1 MAVKVIQNSFSGGEL
16 SPAMFG
22 RIDDSKY
29 AFGLATCRNLICRAQ
44 GPAENR
50 SGFAFVRAAK
60 YADRPCRLI
69 PFTFSSDQ
77 TMVLELGDK
86 YVRFHTQGQTLL
98 GEDGDPYEIETPY
111 EADDL
116 DEINYS
122 QSADVVTL
130 VHPRYAP
137 RELRRYGAT
146 DWRLVEV
153 DFGAP
158 LSAPTNLEAEYT
170 CNAKS
175 DYITEEAKTMYKIGY
190 KVTAVVDTD
199 EGVEESEASEA
210 VTIQA
215 NLFIDDTRI
224 DLTWDAVAGADRYR
238 VYKSYSG
245 VYGFIAETENTEFTD
260 TNTSPDE
267 SITPPRWDDPFLQSK
282 GIQEVSVVN
291 GGSGYSYVDRGA
303 VLESPINAAQPSF
316 KEYAKRGDATTLQ
329 EYRKLKYEK
338 TDLGRTGP
346 IWQESNQ
353 STGGG
358 YPEYPDAEP
367 IKELAAS
374 LLEVED
380 LSGLGSGAVVEPIFS
395 VRYSHDVNYDSS
407 DSGGGDRYY
416 STTSVELTGVKI
428 TNSGSR
434 YSEPVVR
441 VYSAGGLFGGN
452 VYRWVY
458 RLDVKTSGLSLT
470 VTDTTGSGAQ
480 LEPVVS
486 NGVITD
492 VRIVNPGS
500 GYSNPQVVIK
510 AETGSGASIT
520 ASTGATGDYPGA
532 VAYFQQRRIF
542 AGTLQR
548 PQFVWMTRPGKET
561 DMSYTIP
568 SQADNRIK
576 FRVATNEASRIRH
589 VVPLSSL
596 LLLSASTEFR
606 VTTANDDT
614 LTPTSIDVR
623 AQSYVGAAAAQ
634 PLLVNSLAV
643 YAAARGGHIRE
654 IGYQYN
660 AGGFVTGDISLRS
673 EHLFDGKSIRSLA
686 LMKAPTPIVW
696 AVNSD
701 GELLGCTY
709 IPEQNLGGWHRHDTI
724 NGKFESIA
732 CVAEGDE
739 DALYAVVR
747 RTINGKTVRYIER
760 MHERIFTS
768 LEDCFFVD
776 SGATYEGEPTDTIS
790 GLTWLEG
797 ETVTALADG
806 KTVPSQTVVDGK
818 ITLPIKASR
827 IHVGL
832 PIVAE
837 LRTLPAA
844 FQDKYGG
851 YGRGV
856 RKNAVMAY
864 VRVFQTSG
872 VAMGPDEDSLINYSQ
887 RKSEPYGSPPEVA
900 SKEIGMELA
909 ADWTDGG
916 QITIRQIYPLPMT
929 IVSIAIELAT

>member
-60 YADRPCRLI
+60 YADRTCRLI

-98 GEDGDPYEIETPY
+98 DEDGDPYEIETPY

-122 QSADVVTL
+122 QSADIVTL

-158 LSAPTNLEAEYT
+158 LSAPTDLEAEYT

-175 DYITEEAKTMYKIGY
+175 DYITEAAKTMYTISY
-190 KVTAVVDTD
+190 KVTAVVDTE

-210 VTIQA
+210 VSLEG
-215 NLFIDDTRI
+215 NLFIDDTKV
-224 DLTWDAVAGADRYR
+224 DLTWAAVTGADRYR

-245 VYGFIAETENTEFTD
+245 VFGFIAETETTSFSD
-260 TNTSPDE
+260 TNISADE
-267 SITPPRWDDPFLQSK
+267 SITPPRWDDPFYQSGGIVSATVTNGGTGYGTKGEVIAVSETGVSKTADGETGSVTLPLQLPPFFPVAN
-282 GIQEVSVVN
+282 VSVV
-291 GGSGYSYVDRGA
+291 GGGTGAVVETILDISAMLVFVKGFRLISPGSGYSVTETKVR
-303 VLESPINAAQPSF
+303 L
-316 KEYAKRGDATTLQ
+316 GDISDIGVV
-329 EYRKLKYEK
+329 YEFPC
-338 TDLGRTGP
+338 TVVG
-346 IWQESNQ
+346 
-353 STGGG
+353 
-358 YPEYPDAEP
+358 EP
-367 IKELAAS
+367 L
-374 LLEVED
+374 
-380 LSGLGSGAVVEPIFS
+380 
-395 VRYSHDVNYDSS
+395 
-407 DSGGGDRYY
+407 
-416 STTSVELTGVKI
+416 VK
-428 TNSGSR
+428 
-434 YSEPVVR
+434 
-441 VYSAGGLFGGN
+441 
-452 VYRWVY
+452 
-458 RLDVKTSGLSLT
+458 
-470 VTDTTGSGAQ
+470 VTDTTGSGAE
-480 LEPVVS
+480 LEAVVANGAVSEIKVKKPGTGYTNPTLTIES
-486 NGVITD
+486 NG
-492 VRIVNPGS
+492 S
-500 GYSNPQVVIK
+500 G
-510 AETGSGASIT
+510 GSGATAT
-520 ASTGATGDYPGA
+520 ASLGQVGDYPGA

-542 AGTLQR
+542 AGTYNR

-568 SQADNRIK
+568 SQSDNRIK

>member
-22 RIDDSKY
+22 RIDDSRY

-60 YADRPCRLI
+60 YADRTCRLI

-98 GEDGDPYEIETPY
+98 DEDGDPYEIETPY

-122 QSADVVTL
+122 QSADIVTF

-146 DWRLVEV
+146 DWRLVEI

-175 DYITEEAKTMYKIGY
+175 DYITEEAKTMYTISY
-190 KVTAVVDTD
+190 KVTAVVDTE

-210 VTIQA
+210 VSLEG
-215 NLFIDDTRI
+215 NLFIDDTKV
-224 DLTWDAVAGADRYR
+224 DLTWTAVTGAARYR

-245 VYGFIAETENTEFTD
+245 VFGFIAETETTSFSD
-260 TNTSPDE
+260 TNISADE
-267 SITPPRWDDPFLQSK
+267 SITPPRWDDPFYQSGGIVSATVTNGGTGYGTKGEVIAVSETGVSKTADGETRSVTLPLQLPPFFP
-282 GIQEVSVVN
+282 VANASVV
-291 GGSGYSYVDRGA
+291 GGGTGAVVETILDISAMIVFVKGFRLISPGSGYSVTETKVR
-303 VLESPINAAQPSF
+303 L
-316 KEYAKRGDATTLQ
+316 GDISNNGIV
-329 EYRKLKYEK
+329 YEFPC
-338 TDLGRTGP
+338 TVVG
-346 IWQESNQ
+346 
-353 STGGG
+353 
-358 YPEYPDAEP
+358 EP
-367 IKELAAS
+367 L
-374 LLEVED
+374 
-380 LSGLGSGAVVEPIFS
+380 
-395 VRYSHDVNYDSS
+395 
-407 DSGGGDRYY
+407 
-416 STTSVELTGVKI
+416 VK
-428 TNSGSR
+428 
-434 YSEPVVR
+434 
-441 VYSAGGLFGGN
+441 
-452 VYRWVY
+452 
-458 RLDVKTSGLSLT
+458 
-470 VTDTTGSGAQ
+470 VTDTTGSGAE
-480 LEPVVS
+480 LEAVVANGAVSEIKVKKPGTGYTNPTLTIES
-486 NGVITD
+486 NG
-492 VRIVNPGS
+492 S
-500 GYSNPQVVIK
+500 G
-510 AETGSGASIT
+510 GSGATAT
-520 ASTGATGDYPGA
+520 ASLGQVGDYPGA

-542 AGTLQR
+542 AGTYNR

-634 PLLVNSLAV
+634 PLLVNSSAV

-696 AVNSD
+696 AVNSY

-739 DALYAVVR
+739 DALYAVVH

-806 KTVPSQTVVDGK
+806 KTVPSQTVVNGK

>member
-44 GPAENR
+44 GPVENR

-60 YADRPCRLI
+60 YADRACRLI

-77 TMVLELGDK
+77 TMVLEFGDK

-98 GEDGDPYEIETPY
+98 DEDGDPYEIETPY

-122 QSADVVTL
+122 QSADIVTL

-146 DWRLVEV
+146 DWRLVEI

-158 LSAPTNLEAEYT
+158 LSAPTDLEAEYT

-175 DYITEEAKTMYKIGY
+175 DYITEAAKTMYTISY
-190 KVTAVVDTD
+190 KVTAVVDTE

-210 VTIQA
+210 VSLEG
-215 NLFIDDTRI
+215 NLFIDDTKV
-224 DLTWDAVAGADRYR
+224 DLTWTAVTGADRYR

-245 VYGFIAETENTEFTD
+245 VFGFIAETETTSFSD
-260 TNTSPDE
+260 TNISADE
-267 SITPPRWDDPFLQSK
+267 SITPPRWDDPFYQSGGIVSAMVTNGGTGYGTK
-282 GIQEVSVVN
+282 GEVIAVSETGVSKTANGETGSVTLPLWLPLFFPVANVSVV
-291 GGSGYSYVDRGA
+291 GGGTGAVVETILDISGTQVFVKGFRLISPGSGYSVTETKVR
-303 VLESPINAAQPSF
+303 L
-316 KEYAKRGDATTLQ
+316 GDISGIGVVGVV
-329 EYRKLKYEK
+329 YEFPC
-338 TDLGRTGP
+338 TVVG
-346 IWQESNQ
+346 
-353 STGGG
+353 
-358 YPEYPDAEP
+358 EP
-367 IKELAAS
+367 L
-374 LLEVED
+374 
-380 LSGLGSGAVVEPIFS
+380 
-395 VRYSHDVNYDSS
+395 
-407 DSGGGDRYY
+407 
-416 STTSVELTGVKI
+416 VK
-428 TNSGSR
+428 
-434 YSEPVVR
+434 
-441 VYSAGGLFGGN
+441 
-452 VYRWVY
+452 
-458 RLDVKTSGLSLT
+458 
-470 VTDTTGSGAQ
+470 VTDTTGSGAE
-480 LEPVVS
+480 LEAVVANGAVSEIKVKKPGTGYTNPTLTIES
-486 NGVITD
+486 NG
-492 VRIVNPGS
+492 S
-500 GYSNPQVVIK
+500 G
-510 AETGSGASIT
+510 GSGATAT
-520 ASTGATGDYPGA
+520 ASLGQVGDYPGA

-542 AGTLQR
+542 AGTYNR

-634 PLLVNSLAV
+634 PLLVNSSAV

-747 RTINGKTVRYIER
+747 RTINGNTVRYIER

>member
-44 GPAENR
+44 GPVENR

-60 YADRPCRLI
+60 YADRACRLI

-77 TMVLELGDK
+77 TMVLEFGDK

-98 GEDGDPYEIETPY
+98 DEDGDPYEIETPY

-122 QSADVVTL
+122 QSADIVTL

-146 DWRLVEV
+146 DWRLVEI

-158 LSAPTNLEAEYT
+158 LSAPTDLEAEYT

-175 DYITEEAKTMYKIGY
+175 DYITEAAKTMYTISY
-190 KVTAVVDTD
+190 KVTAVVDTE

-210 VTIQA
+210 VSLEG
-215 NLFIDDTRI
+215 NLFIDDTKV
-224 DLTWDAVAGADRYR
+224 DLTWTAVTGADRYR

-245 VYGFIAETENTEFTD
+245 VFGFIAETETTSFSD
-260 TNTSPDE
+260 TNISADE
-267 SITPPRWDDPFLQSK
+267 SITPPRWDDPFYQSGGIVSAMVTNGGTGYGTK
-282 GIQEVSVVN
+282 GEVIAVSETGVSKTANGETGSVTLPLWLPLFFPVANVSVV
-291 GGSGYSYVDRGA
+291 GGGTGAVVETILDISGTQVFVKGFRLISPGSGYSVTETKVR
-303 VLESPINAAQPSF
+303 L
-316 KEYAKRGDATTLQ
+316 GDISGIIGVV
-329 EYRKLKYEK
+329 YEFPC
-338 TDLGRTGP
+338 TVVG
-346 IWQESNQ
+346 
-353 STGGG
+353 
-358 YPEYPDAEP
+358 EP
-367 IKELAAS
+367 L
-374 LLEVED
+374 
-380 LSGLGSGAVVEPIFS
+380 
-395 VRYSHDVNYDSS
+395 
-407 DSGGGDRYY
+407 
-416 STTSVELTGVKI
+416 VK
-428 TNSGSR
+428 
-434 YSEPVVR
+434 
-441 VYSAGGLFGGN
+441 
-452 VYRWVY
+452 
-458 RLDVKTSGLSLT
+458 
-470 VTDTTGSGAQ
+470 VTDTTGSGAE
-480 LEPVVS
+480 LEAVVANGAVSEIKVKKPGTGYTNPTLTIES
-486 NGVITD
+486 NG
-492 VRIVNPGS
+492 S
-500 GYSNPQVVIK
+500 G
-510 AETGSGASIT
+510 GSGATAT
-520 ASTGATGDYPGA
+520 ASLGQVGDYPGA

-542 AGTLQR
+542 AGTYNR

-634 PLLVNSLAV
+634 PLLVNSSAV

-747 RTINGKTVRYIER
+747 RTINGNTVRYIER

-806 KTVPSQTVVDGK
+806 KTVPSQTVVNGK

>member
-60 YADRPCRLI
+60 YADRTCRLI

-146 DWRLVEV
+146 DWRLVEI

-190 KVTAVVDTD
+190 KVTAVVDTE

-210 VTIQA
+210 VSLEG
-215 NLFIDDTRI
+215 NLFIDDTKV
-224 DLTWDAVAGADRYR
+224 DLTWTAVTGAARYR

-245 VYGFIAETENTEFTD
+245 VFGFIAETETTSFSD
-260 TNTSPDE
+260 TNISADE
-267 SITPPRWDDPFLQSK
+267 SITPPRWDDPFYQSGGIVSATVTNGGTGYGTK
-282 GIQEVSVVN
+282 GEVIAVSETGVYKTADGETGSVTLPLPVFPVAKVTVV
-291 GGSGYSYVDRGA
+291 GGGTGAVVEAIWDISALVVFLKGFRLISPGSGYSVTETKVRVDDI
-303 VLESPINAAQPSF
+303 S
-316 KEYAKRGDATTLQ
+316 
-329 EYRKLKYEK
+329 
-338 TDLGRTGP
+338 
-346 IWQESNQ
+346 
-353 STGGG
+353 
-358 YPEYPDAEP
+358 
-367 IKELAAS
+367 
-374 LLEVED
+374 
-380 LSGLGSGAVVEPIFS
+380 
-395 VRYSHDVNYDSS
+395 
-407 DSGGGDRYY
+407 
-416 STTSVELTGVKI
+416 
-428 TNSGSR
+428 NSGIV
-434 YSEPVVR
+434 YEFPCTVVGEP
-441 VYSAGGLFGGN
+441 L
-452 VYRWVY
+452 
-458 RLDVKTSGLSLT
+458 VK
-470 VTDTTGSGAQ
+470 VTDTTGSGAE
-480 LEPVVS
+480 LEAVVANGAVSEIKVKKPGTGYTNPTLTIES
-486 NGVITD
+486 NG
-492 VRIVNPGS
+492 S
-500 GYSNPQVVIK
+500 G
-510 AETGSGASIT
+510 GSGATAT
-520 ASTGATGDYPGA
+520 ASLGQVGDYPGA

-542 AGTLQR
+542 AGTYNR

-568 SQADNRIK
+568 SQSDNRIK

-634 PLLVNSLAV
+634 PLLVNSSAV

-747 RTINGKTVRYIER
+747 RTINGNTVRYIER

-900 SKEIGMELA
+900 SKEIDMELA

>member
-44 GPAENR
+44 GPVENR

-60 YADRPCRLI
+60 YADRACRLI

-98 GEDGDPYEIETPY
+98 DEDGDPYEIETPY

-122 QSADVVTL
+122 QSADIVTL

-158 LSAPTNLEAEYT
+158 LSAPTDLEAEYT

-175 DYITEEAKTMYKIGY
+175 DYITEAAKTMYTISY
-190 KVTAVVDTD
+190 KVTAVVDTE

-210 VTIQA
+210 VSLEG
-215 NLFIDDTRI
+215 NLFIDDTKV
-224 DLTWDAVAGADRYR
+224 DLTWTAVTGAARYR

-245 VYGFIAETENTEFTD
+245 VFGFIAETETTSFSD
-260 TNTSPDE
+260 TNISADE
-267 SITPPRWDDPFLQSK
+267 SITPPRWDDPFYQSGGIVSATVTNGGTGYGTKGEVIAVSETGVSKTADGETRSVTLPLQLPPFFP
-282 GIQEVSVVN
+282 VANASVV
-291 GGSGYSYVDRGA
+291 GGGTGAVVETILDISAMIVFVKGFRLISPGSGYSVTETKVR
-303 VLESPINAAQPSF
+303 L
-316 KEYAKRGDATTLQ
+316 GDISNNGIV
-329 EYRKLKYEK
+329 YEFPC
-338 TDLGRTGP
+338 TVVG
-346 IWQESNQ
+346 
-353 STGGG
+353 
-358 YPEYPDAEP
+358 EP
-367 IKELAAS
+367 L
-374 LLEVED
+374 
-380 LSGLGSGAVVEPIFS
+380 
-395 VRYSHDVNYDSS
+395 
-407 DSGGGDRYY
+407 
-416 STTSVELTGVKI
+416 VK
-428 TNSGSR
+428 
-434 YSEPVVR
+434 
-441 VYSAGGLFGGN
+441 
-452 VYRWVY
+452 
-458 RLDVKTSGLSLT
+458 
-470 VTDTTGSGAQ
+470 VTDTTGSGAE
-480 LEPVVS
+480 LEAVVANGAVSEIKVKKPGTGYTNPTLTIES
-486 NGVITD
+486 NG
-492 VRIVNPGS
+492 S
-500 GYSNPQVVIK
+500 G
-510 AETGSGASIT
+510 GSGATAT
-520 ASTGATGDYPGA
+520 ASLGQVGDYPGA

-542 AGTLQR
+542 AGTYNR

-634 PLLVNSLAV
+634 PLLVNSSAV

-806 KTVPSQTVVDGK
+806 KTVPSQTVVNGK

>member
-60 YADRPCRLI
+60 YADRACRLI

-98 GEDGDPYEIETPY
+98 DEDGDPYEIETPY

-122 QSADVVTL
+122 QSADIITL

-158 LSAPTNLEAEYT
+158 LSAPTDLEAEYT

-175 DYITEEAKTMYKIGY
+175 DYITEAAKTMYTISY
-190 KVTAVVDTD
+190 KVTAVVDTE

-210 VTIQA
+210 VSLEG
-215 NLFIDDTRI
+215 NLFIDDTKV
-224 DLTWDAVAGADRYR
+224 DLTWTAVTGADRYR

-245 VYGFIAETENTEFTD
+245 VFGFIAETETTSFSD
-260 TNTSPDE
+260 TNISADE
-267 SITPPRWDDPFLQSK
+267 SITPPRWDDPFYQSGGIVSATVTNGGTGYGTKGEVIAVSETGVSKTADGETRSVTLPLQLPLVFPVAN
-282 GIQEVSVVN
+282 VSVV
-291 GGSGYSYVDRGA
+291 GGGTGAVVETILDISAMLVFVKGFRLISPGSGYSVTETK
-303 VLESPINAAQPSF
+303 V
-316 KEYAKRGDATTLQ
+316 
-329 EYRKLKYEK
+329 
-338 TDLGRTGP
+338 
-346 IWQESNQ
+346 
-353 STGGG
+353 
-358 YPEYPDAEP
+358 
-367 IKELAAS
+367 
-374 LLEVED
+374 
-380 LSGLGSGAVVEPIFS
+380 
-395 VRYSHDVNYDSS
+395 
-407 DSGGGDRYY
+407 
-416 STTSVELTGVKI
+416 
-428 TNSGSR
+428 
-434 YSEPVVR
+434 
-441 VYSAGGLFGGN
+441 
-452 VYRWVY
+452 
-458 RLDVKTSGLSLT
+458 RLDDISNNGIVYEFPCTVVGEPLVK
-470 VTDTTGSGAQ
+470 VTDTTGSGAE
-480 LEPVVS
+480 LEAVVANGAVSEIKVKKPGTGYTNPTLTIES
-486 NGVITD
+486 NG
-492 VRIVNPGS
+492 S
-500 GYSNPQVVIK
+500 G
-510 AETGSGASIT
+510 GSGATAT
-520 ASTGATGDYPGA
+520 ASLGQVGDYPGA

-542 AGTLQR
+542 AGTYNR

-568 SQADNRIK
+568 SQSDNRIK

>member
-16 SPAMFG
+16 SPSMFG
-22 RIDDSKY
+22 RIDDSKH

-44 GPAENR
+44 GPVENR

-60 YADRPCRLI
+60 YADRACRLI

-77 TMVLELGDK
+77 TMVLEFGDK

-98 GEDGDPYEIETPY
+98 DEDGDPYEIETPY

-122 QSADVVTL
+122 QSADIVTL

-146 DWRLVEV
+146 DWRLVEI

-158 LSAPTNLEAEYT
+158 LSAPTDLEAEYT

-175 DYITEEAKTMYKIGY
+175 DYITEAAKTMYTISY
-190 KVTAVVDTD
+190 KVTAVVDTE

-210 VTIQA
+210 VSLEG
-215 NLFIDDTRI
+215 NLFIDDTKV
-224 DLTWDAVAGADRYR
+224 DLTWTAVTGADRYR

-245 VYGFIAETENTEFTD
+245 VFGFIAETETTSFSD
-260 TNTSPDE
+260 TNISADE
-267 SITPPRWDDPFLQSK
+267 SITPPRWDDLFYQSGGIVSAMVTNGGTGYGTK
-282 GIQEVSVVN
+282 GEVIAVSETGVSKTANGETGSVTLPLWLPLFFPVANVSVV
-291 GGSGYSYVDRGA
+291 GGGTGAVVETILDISGTQVFVKGFRLISPGSGYSVTETKVR
-303 VLESPINAAQPSF
+303 L
-316 KEYAKRGDATTLQ
+316 GDISGIIGVV
-329 EYRKLKYEK
+329 YEFPC
-338 TDLGRTGP
+338 TVVG
-346 IWQESNQ
+346 
-353 STGGG
+353 
-358 YPEYPDAEP
+358 EP
-367 IKELAAS
+367 L
-374 LLEVED
+374 
-380 LSGLGSGAVVEPIFS
+380 
-395 VRYSHDVNYDSS
+395 
-407 DSGGGDRYY
+407 
-416 STTSVELTGVKI
+416 VK
-428 TNSGSR
+428 
-434 YSEPVVR
+434 
-441 VYSAGGLFGGN
+441 
-452 VYRWVY
+452 
-458 RLDVKTSGLSLT
+458 
-470 VTDTTGSGAQ
+470 VTDTTGSGAE
-480 LEPVVS
+480 LEAVVANGAVSEIKVKKPGTGYTNPTLTIES
-486 NGVITD
+486 NG
-492 VRIVNPGS
+492 S
-500 GYSNPQVVIK
+500 G
-510 AETGSGASIT
+510 GSGATAT
-520 ASTGATGDYPGA
+520 ASLGQVGDYPGA

-542 AGTLQR
+542 AGTYNR

-634 PLLVNSLAV
+634 PLLVNSSAV

-696 AVNSD
+696 AVSSD

-747 RTINGKTVRYIER
+747 RTINGNTVRYIER